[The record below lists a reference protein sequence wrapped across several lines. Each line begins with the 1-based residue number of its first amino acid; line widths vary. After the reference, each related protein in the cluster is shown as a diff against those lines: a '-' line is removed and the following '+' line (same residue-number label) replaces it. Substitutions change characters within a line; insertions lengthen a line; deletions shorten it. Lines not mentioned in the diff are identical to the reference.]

1 VGFGILD
8 SIIRKQMREQT
19 GKLFNAQKDLMEAL
33 DDAADSIEKSFE
45 KVSKSQDNLAKEMRA
60 HGIILQ
66 NIIKELK
73 LLESK

>member
-1 VGFGILD
+1 MGFGILD

>member
-1 VGFGILD
+1 MGFGILD
-8 SIIRKQMREQT
+8 SIVRKQMREQT